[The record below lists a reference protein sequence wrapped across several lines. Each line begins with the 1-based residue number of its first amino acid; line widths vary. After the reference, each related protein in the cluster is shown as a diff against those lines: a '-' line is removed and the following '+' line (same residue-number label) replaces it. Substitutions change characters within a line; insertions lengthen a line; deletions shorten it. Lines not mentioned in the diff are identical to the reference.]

1 MSQALLPQLPC
12 MCGNFRRTSRA
23 LTQFYEEA
31 LRPLGLRATQF
42 TILQALSLAGEV
54 SQSRLGEMLAMDST
68 SLTRTLAIMIRKG
81 WIAEQRGADRRERR
95 LRLAGAGELKLAR
108 VLPVWEKVQSRL
120 QRALGPKAWRSLLE
134 LTHQVTELV
143 KLKEGRYE

>member
-1 MSQALLPQLPC
+1 
-12 MCGNFRRTSRA
+12 MCGNFRRASRA
-23 LTQFYEEA
+23 LTQFYEEE

-42 TILQALSLAGEV
+42 TILQALSLAGKV
-54 SQSRLGEMLAMDST
+54 SQRRLGEMLAMDST

-81 WIAEQRGADRRERR
+81 WVAEQRGADRRERR
-95 LRLAGAGELKLAR
+95 LSLSSAGELKLAR

-120 QRALGPKAWRSLLE
+120 DRKLGQKAWKSLGE

-143 KLKEGRYE
+143 KTEGGSL

>member
-1 MSQALLPQLPC
+1 

-23 LTQFYEEA
+23 LTQFYEEE

-54 SQSRLGEMLAMDST
+54 SQGRLGEMLAMDST

-81 WIAEQRGADRRERR
+81 WVAEQRGTDRRERR

-120 QRALGPKAWRSLLE
+120 ERKLGKEAWKRLLQ

-143 KLKEGRYE
+143 KTEGGSL